1 MADRSNRRK
10 RWDLG
15 LKPHSRSREE
25 LSSITISKRLESP
38 EERNNEDKKEKRKR
52 SRIQNQKKNKNKNK
66 MDNNNNNGEDG
77 GHSLNDDIVV
87 SHILSRL
94 PAKSLMRCKLV
105 CKDWKLIIEHDLN
118 FINLHHKHSK
128 LRPSL
133 FIAARPSCRSINNQ
147 GVKRWQNFES
157 SFFSA
162 DLHFDDDDDD
172 DLKCIAGATIHCVP
186 RGLKSL
192 NKVVK
197 YLGPVRGLLC
207 LVDSFFSVQI
217 YNVSTGQATPWIS
230 SAVTMKWKHEGQP
243 RCQFGFDPNTG
254 KHKVVHL
261 WHLNYKQL
269 SYYLVEESYT
279 EAPVCEVLTVG
290 DTRWRIINDV
300 PPCEIRRDY
309 SAYAN
314 GSIYWIAYSE
324 SGRGRAEYSESLV
337 AFDIGSEKFR
347 MISIPNFTLWGEYPF
362 PCLGLI
368 EMDGCITVIRLK
380 SLHSDEVRLWK
391 FYDHEKENGT
401 SATIGSS
408 SGKKEVWTE
417 VDIILPPHMK
427 SCWDIIFHPISGKDE
442 MILLEVYRL
451 NLMLERN
458 LSTPPPMVEK
468 IGCPVASKL
477 ALKLQL
483 SQHQQGKRIAVGK

>member
-1 MADRSNRRK
+1 MADQSNRRK
-10 RWDLG
+10 RWYLG

-25 LSSITISKRLESP
+25 LSSITISKKADRS

-52 SRIQNQKKNKNKNK
+52 SRIQNQKKNKKKK
-66 MDNNNNNGEDG
+66 MENQKKDNQKKDNSNNGEDG

-87 SHILSRL
+87 SQILSRL

-118 FINLHHKHSK
+118 FINLHHKHSQ

-133 FIAARPSCRSINNQ
+133 FIAARRPSNNNQ
-147 GVKRWQNFES
+147 GVKRWPSFKS

-162 DLHFDDDDDD
+162 DLHFDDDDD
-172 DLKCIAGATIHCVP
+172 AG
-186 RGLKSL
+186 G
-192 NKVVK
+192 
-197 YLGPVRGLLC
+197 GLLC
-207 LVDSFFSVQI
+207 LVDSFFAVQI

-230 SAVTMKWKHEGQP
+230 SAVTMKRKHEGQP

-261 WHLNYKQL
+261 WHVNYKQL
-269 SYYLVEESYT
+269 SDYLVEESYT

-290 DTRWRIINDV
+290 DTRWRIIDDV
-300 PPCEIRRDY
+300 PPCEIRRDF

-314 GSIYWIAYSE
+314 GSIYWITYSE
-324 SGRGRAEYSESLV
+324 LGRGESYRSKYFESLV

-347 MISIPNFTLWGEYPF
+347 MIPIPSFTLWGEYPF
-362 PCLGLI
+362 PYLGLT
-368 EMDGCITVIRLK
+368 EMDGCLTVIRIK
-380 SLHSDEVRLWK
+380 SLRSTEVRLWK

-401 SATIGSS
+401 SATIG
-408 SGKKEVWTE
+408 KKEVWTK

-427 SCWDIIFHPISGKDE
+427 SCWDIIFHPVSGKDE
-442 MILLEVYRL
+442 MILEFYSLVSSCFEAGSKAAAIAAPTRQE
-451 NLMLERN
+451 NRCRK
-458 LSTPPPMVEK
+458 VEK
-468 IGCPVASKL
+468 TCSMQN
-477 ALKLQL
+477 QL
-483 SQHQQGKRIAVGK
+483 TSESQP